1 MLIWA
6 YSFFLAHCKYSC
18 QIPGGSPKS
27 SPESRWDGVS
37 PRLYLD
43 RSSMGANTE
52 ESHPTKRCSSALKQE
67 WFSDQPGVW
76 LCYSPSSNTGQR
88 SLQMHN
94 RATHASMP
102 QVVKA
107 SLKGD
112 SLYKFCDSLVTIAM
126 ATSYPEDSVSQS
138 FSLTASP
145 LHSFTVFQALRRDG
159 PDVLF
164 TAIHSA
170 FMYSQHLSNQASLHL
185 PLVVHC
191 KEKHLWCMVDT
202 HYILKAHAQRP
213 VASFSHAPN

>member
-1 MLIWA
+1 MSGQCDTKSPSAACWSRYKILISSSTMTAPMLPCFPPCLNRLNFQNCKW
-6 YSFFLAHCKYSC
+6 AHCKYSC

-112 SLYKFCDSLVTIAM
+112 CLYLIRMGIRTVYKESCGHHINSLLV
-126 ATSYPEDSVSQS
+126 
-138 FSLTASP
+138 
-145 LHSFTVFQALRRDG
+145 
-159 PDVLF
+159 
-164 TAIHSA
+164 
-170 FMYSQHLSNQASLHL
+170 
-185 PLVVHC
+185 
-191 KEKHLWCMVDT
+191 
-202 HYILKAHAQRP
+202 QREEG
-213 VASFSHAPN
+213 N